1 MNYSRAVGV
10 ARFVLVILIIALLMS
25 LAIFGFAPWGLG
37 GVFEEGT
44 VTLGLD
50 LQGGSVI
57 TYRAIPEDGES
68 ISSSGMSSINNV
80 MRTRLDS
87 DGLTEASTYLVGD
100 DMVAI
105 EIPGDSDP
113 TGSVEKYGATGVLTF
128 RMYDSSTGKI
138 EKIVLTGEDIS
149 SASAQ
154 ASQDA
159 SGYEVALNFTDEGAK
174 RFYEVT
180 KEVSALSS
188 GQNVLAIYMDD
199 TCLSSPRVSEPIESS
214 SARITGNFDSKSA
227 NYLANNINA
236 GSLKYELEL
245 ASIRSI
251 GPKLGEKSLSTS
263 LRAGGIGIILVIIF
277 MICVYR
283 IPGLMSSIALVAY
296 TAIFMLALAV
306 LHTNLTLPGIAG
318 IVLSIGM
325 AVDANCIIFERMKEE
340 IRAGKSAKA
349 AIKEGFSKAFS
360 AILDSNVTT
369 FIAAAVLYILGSGSI
384 RGFAVTLGL
393 GVVISFFTALVVT
406 RVLLYLGC
414 AMGMT
419 SIKLYGVSERSAK

>member
-214 SARITGNFDSKSA
+214 SARITGNFDSKSE